1 MPSAKL
7 CPAGRALRPTLDP
20 VGDKSRSTIF
30 TRVLLA
36 VFILA
41 ALGGCSHY
49 QLGTEG
55 KLAFT
60 TLYVE
65 PVENKT
71 LLPQARA
78 IVSAQLREALER
90 DGRVQLVNSANGAD
104 ATLHVAI
111 RDYHRDT
118 ASVRENDTGL
128 ARKFT
133 LTLGVACTLHDNRAG
148 KDLFT
153 DRLVEV
159 HRDAFTDG
167 GQLQSEYQ
175 TLPLLA
181 QALADK
187 VTHAVLDVW

>member
-1 MPSAKL
+1 MTARFVL
-7 CPAGRALRPTLDP
+7 
-20 VGDKSRSTIF
+20 
-30 TRVLLA
+30 TRILWA
-36 VFILA
+36 VIGVFLFS
-41 ALGGCSHY
+41 GCSHY

-55 KLAFT
+55 KLTFT

-78 IVSAQLREALER
+78 IVTTQVREALER
-90 DGRVQLVNSANGAD
+90 DGRVQLANSANSAD
-104 ATLHVAI
+104 ATLQI
-111 RDYHRDT
+111 TIQNYHRDI

-133 LTLGVACTLHDNRAG
+133 LTLGVTCTLHDNRGG

-153 DRLVEV
+153 DRVV
-159 HRDAFTDG
+159 NVQRDAFTDG

-187 VTHAVLDVW
+187 IVHTVLDVW

>member
-1 MPSAKL
+1 MI
-7 CPAGRALRPTLDP
+7 
-20 VGDKSRSTIF
+20 SRSSAVRLGLLLGAVIF
-30 TRVLLA
+30 
-36 VFILA
+36 FS
-41 ALGGCSHY
+41 GCLHY
-49 QLGTEG
+49 RLGTEG

-78 IVSAQLREALER
+78 IISTQIREALER
-90 DGRVQLVNSANGAD
+90 DGRVQLVNSSTGAD
-104 ATLHVAI
+104 ATLHI
-111 RDYHRDT
+111 TLREYHRDV
-118 ASVRENDTGL
+118 ASVRESDTGL

-133 LTLGVACTLHDNRAG
+133 LTLGATCTLHDNRGG

-153 DRLVEV
+153 ERIVNV
-159 HRDAFTDG
+159 QRDAFTDG

>member
-1 MPSAKL
+1 MTLRFLSFRML
-7 CPAGRALRPTLDP
+7 VVAL
-20 VGDKSRSTIF
+20 G
-30 TRVLLA
+30 LA
-36 VFILA
+36 VWS
-41 ALGGCSHY
+41 GCSHY
-49 QLGTEG
+49 RLGTEG
-55 KLAFT
+55 KLGFT

-65 PVENKT
+65 PVESKA

-78 IVSAQLREALER
+78 IVSTQLREALER
-90 DGRVQLVNSANGAD
+90 DGRVQLVNSATGAD
-104 ATLHVAI
+104 ATLQVTI
-111 RDYHRDT
+111 RDYHRDV

-133 LTLGVACTLHDNRAG
+133 LTLGVTCTLHDNRGG

-153 DRLVEV
+153 DRIVEV

-181 QALADK
+181 QTLADK

>member
-1 MPSAKL
+1 MTARFVL
-7 CPAGRALRPTLDP
+7 IRTLW
-20 VGDKSRSTIF
+20 
-30 TRVLLA
+30 A
-36 VFILA
+36 VIGVSLF
-41 ALGGCSHY
+41 GGCSHY
-49 QLGTEG
+49 QLGTAG
-55 KLAFT
+55 KLPFT

-78 IVSAQLREALER
+78 IVSTQIREALER
-90 DGRVQLVNSANGAD
+90 DGRVQLVNSASGAD
-104 ATLHVAI
+104 ATLQITI
-111 RDYHRDT
+111 RDYHRDI

-133 LTLGVACTLHDNRAG
+133 LTLGVNCTLHDNRAG

-153 DRLVEV
+153 DRVV
-159 HRDAFTDG
+159 SVQRDAFTDG

-175 TLPLLA
+175 ALPLLA

>member
-1 MPSAKL
+1 MTLRFLVCVVAVVGL
-7 CPAGRALRPTLDP
+7 AGF
-20 VGDKSRSTIF
+20 S
-30 TRVLLA
+30 
-36 VFILA
+36 
-41 ALGGCSHY
+41 GCSHY

-78 IVSAQLREALER
+78 VISTQLREALER

-104 ATLHVAI
+104 ATLHVTL
-111 RDYHRDT
+111 RDYHRDI

-133 LTLGVACTLHDNRAG
+133 LTLGVGCTLHDNRGG

-153 DRLVEV
+153 DRVVEV

-181 QALADK
+181 QTLADK